1 MSKIL
6 TLTAFLGGKM
16 FKNQTT
22 LLTILLSLAGSV
34 YGFDYKPNPKPN
46 EVRIPQE
53 TYLKLKTQKIQNAF
67 QNKKEWQDFKAI
79 NGNLTSSWNEFR
91 GNPHRVFGKPMAIQ
105 GFSRINLENAESAA
119 RAFLREN
126 SSLLKVNESE
136 IVLEN
141 LLEKTGIFYVDFFQT
156 VNGVKV
162 YDSRTTVRM
171 TPNAKVILFGSDSF
185 PEINPSNQLSI
196 SHSQAVEIAKSS
208 IGFSSDDKDWSEEK
222 TWVLP
227 LVDQKGNTDFKFVHE
242 TKLRTDSPLGTW
254 ATFVDTE
261 NGNIVW
267 RHNEMRHQT
276 FSGNSHGPVE
286 TVPNNITTDLP
297 MFNQHISIGSL
308 PQPLTTDT
316 LGNFAIT
323 NLGSNPL
330 NLSSSFKGPW
340 TEVLNQNGA
349 NSTFSAQ
356 IQPDIPFDLLW
367 DNSNSSLEER
377 DAFYHTNL
385 AHDYIENIDPNFNG
399 VDYQMDCNINI
410 NDNCNAFWD
419 GNTINFFQ
427 AGNNCNNTARIADVV
442 YHEYAHGITAKQYG
456 NLSPSG
462 AMHEGLSD
470 YYANTIGGSPLV
482 GVGFFSNNPT
492 GFLRTSQNTKMY
504 PQDLTGEVHDDGEI
518 IAGALWDLRGLI
530 GQAKTDTLFQ
540 WAKYGFS
547 DNFEDYLVD
556 LIIAD
561 DNPLLMAGGDNDL
574 SNSTPNALNILTA
587 FTTNHGIGLP
597 TTIAHDP
604 VENAPASATSYT
616 VEAQMS
622 LGILLNPNSNPTLT
636 YTVNGGQPQTIPM
649 TFTTNDIAEADIPA
663 QQVGSLVRYYIT
675 VQTLT
680 GTVTYPTD
688 ISNGGLLFLVG
699 NLTYVFEDHAESQN
713 GWTLGL
719 PTDDAT
725 SGEWI
730 RDDPVGTDA
739 QPEDDHTDVGVAC
752 FVTGNANPG
761 QAAGANDVDGG
772 ITTLVSPIFDATT
785 VINPIV
791 DYYRWYSNDQGASP
805 GNDFFNIQISN
816 NGGSTW
822 TVLENTN
829 VSNNA
834 WENFRFL
841 ISDFVTPT
849 AQCQLRF
856 IAQDL
861 GQGSL
866 VEAAVDDILVYGIGS
881 ILNIEHVALKDT
893 ENDSTDYPILA
904 MITASN
910 PLLTGN
916 PFLSYS
922 FDNVNYTNVSMIDPG
937 FGTFTA
943 SIPFQP
949 HGTTVYYYISA
960 NDTVGNSVI
969 FPAQPHSFLVD
980 IDTTPPVISDIN
992 VEIVDTPFSI
1002 KFTAKVT
1009 DNVGVDY
1016 DNTYL
1021 NMSINN
1027 NPFQVFSVNV
1037 LAANEVESNPAISLT
1052 PGDEVHYY
1060 FSALDLAMAPNSV
1073 NSDTNSVI
1081 FTSQE
1086 ESENIA
1092 KSFRLSQNY
1101 PNPFNPSTSIN
1112 YELQIANS
1120 ELAKLVIFNVL
1131 GEKVKEFNLTESKGT
1146 VVWNG
1151 TDNFGKQVSSGVYFY
1166 KLESATQ
1173 NQTRKMLLLK

>member
-1 MSKIL
+1 MLK
-6 TLTAFLGGKM
+6 K
-16 FKNQTT
+16 QTT

-34 YGFDYKPNPKPN
+34 YGFDYKPNPKPYD
-46 EVRIPQE
+46 VRIPQE
-53 TYLKLKTQKIQNAF
+53 TYLKLRNQKIQSDF
-67 QNKKEWQDFKAI
+67 QKKKEWKDFKFEY
-79 NGNLTSSWNEFR
+79 GNLTSTWNEFR
-91 GNPHRVFGKPMAIQ
+91 GNPHRIFGKPMQ
-105 GFSRINLENAESAA
+105 LKGFSKITLANAENAA

-126 SSLLKVNESE
+126 ATLLKINESE

-141 LLEKTGIFYVDFFQT
+141 LLEKSGMFYVDFFQT
-156 VNGVKV
+156 VNGIKV

-171 TPNAKVILFGSDSF
+171 TKDAKVILFGSDVF
-185 PEINPSNQLSI
+185 PEITPTNQIAI
-196 SHSQAVEIAKSS
+196 SHSQAIEISKSA
-208 IGFSSDDKDWSEEK
+208 IGFTAKDKDWSKEK

-227 LVDQKGNTDFKFVHE
+227 LVDEFGNTDFKFVHE
-242 TKLRTDSPLGTW
+242 TKLRTDLPLGTW
-254 ATFVDTE
+254 ATFVDAE
-261 NGNIVW
+261 NGEIVW
-267 RHNEMRHQT
+267 RHNEMKHQT
-276 FSGNSHGPVE
+276 FSGNSHGPIEPE
-286 TVPNNITTDLP
+286 TPNNQTQDFPI
-297 MFNQHISIGSL
+297 FNQYISIGSL
-308 PQPLTTDT
+308 PLPLTTDT
-316 LGNFAIT
+316 LGNFSVT

-340 TEVLNQNGA
+340 TEILNQSGS
-349 NSTFSAQ
+349 NSTFSSQ

-367 DNSNSSLEER
+367 DNSNSTIEER
-377 DAFYHTNL
+377 DAFFHTNF
-385 AHDYIENIDPNFNG
+385 AHDYIESIDPSFNG

-427 AGNNCNNTARIADVV
+427 AGNGCSNTARIADVV

-462 AMHEGLSD
+462 AMHEGFSD
-470 YYANTIGGSPLV
+470 YYANTIRDNSLIGL
-482 GVGFFSNNPT
+482 GFFSNNPNS
-492 GFLRTSQNTKMY
+492 FLRNSQNSKMF

-530 GQAKTDTLFQ
+530 GKAKSDTLFQ

-556 LIIAD
+556 LVIAD

-574 SNSTPNALNILTA
+574 SNSTPNATNILTA
-587 FTTNHGIGLP
+587 FTTNHGISLP
-597 TTIAHDP
+597 TTIAHEP
-604 VENAPASATSYT
+604 VGNASATATSYT
-616 VEAQMS
+616 VQAQMS

-649 TFTTNDIAEADIPA
+649 TFTTNDIAEAQIPA

-699 NLTYVFEDHAESQN
+699 DLTFVFEDHAESPN

-719 PTDDAT
+719 PSDDAT
-725 SGEWI
+725 SGIWVRE
-730 RDDPVGTDA
+730 DPVGTSA
-739 QPEDDHTDVGVAC
+739 QPEDDNTDVGVAC
-752 FVTGNANPG
+752 FVTGNASPG
-761 QAAGANDVDGG
+761 QGAGANDVDGG
-772 ITTLVSPIFDATT
+772 ITTLLSPIFDATT

-816 NGGSTW
+816 DGGSSW

-829 VSNNA
+829 VSSNA
-834 WENFRFL
+834 WENYRFL
-841 ISDFVTPT
+841 ISDYVTPT
-849 AQCQLRF
+849 TQCQLRF

-881 ILNIEHVALKDT
+881 ILTIGHETLKDT
-893 ENDSTDYPILA
+893 ENDSLDYEIIA
-904 MITASN
+904 YITNSN
-910 PLLTGN
+910 TLLTGY

-922 FDNVNYTNVSMIDPG
+922 FDNVNFTDVSMTQG
-937 FGTFTA
+937 AVAYFA

-960 NDTVGNSVI
+960 VDTVGNSTI
-969 FPAQPHSFLVD
+969 FPSQPHSFLVD
-980 IDTTPPVISDIN
+980 LDTTPPVISDVN

-1002 KFTAKVT
+1002 KFTAKII
-1009 DNVGVDY
+1009 DNLGVDF

-1027 NPFQVFSVNV
+1027 NPFQIFSVNT
-1037 LAANEVESNPAISLT
+1037 LPEDEIESNPSISLN
-1052 PGDEVHYY
+1052 PGDEVNY
-1060 FSALDLAMAPNSV
+1060 FFSTLDLAMNPNAI
-1073 NSDTNSVI
+1073 NSDTLSVI
-1081 FTSQE
+1081 FTSQG
-1086 ESENIA
+1086 ESENIVR
-1092 KSFRLSQNY
+1092 SFRLSQNF
-1101 PNPFNPSTSIN
+1101 PNPFNPSTSIG
-1112 YELQIANS
+1112 YELQSTNS
-1120 ELAKLVIFNVL
+1120 ELAKLTIFNIL
-1131 GEKVKEFNLTESKGT
+1131 GEKVKEFNLTNSKGT

-1151 TDNFGKQVSSGVYFY
+1151 TDNFGNQVSSGIYFY
-1166 KLESATQ
+1166 KLNSANQ
-1173 NQTRKMLLLK
+1173 SQTRKMLLLK